1 LDIRRTLS
9 HFVTNCY
16 DVMKYLVDTN
26 VLSTVAT
33 NRVEIVAHRFRSMR
47 RQDIATC
54 DVVLHE
60 VSSGLAANPAIADKL
75 GVIYDALFD
84 SLTILPTDQAVWLR
98 AASIRANLKLRD
110 KPIGPYDL
118 LIAAIAA
125 QHNLILVTSN
135 KREFDNVEGIQV
147 EDWSAPPIA
156 SR

>member
-1 LDIRRTLS
+1 
-9 HFVTNCY
+9 
-16 DVMKYLVDTN
+16 
-26 VLSTVAT
+26 
-33 NRVEIVAHRFRSMR
+33 MR
-47 RQDIATC
+47 RQDMATC

-60 VSSGLAANPAIADKL
+60 VRFGLAANPAIAAKL

-84 SLTILPTDQAVWLR
+84 SLTILPTDQEVWSR
-98 AASIRANLKLRD
+98 AASIRANLKLRG

-118 LIAAIAA
+118 LIAAVAA

-147 EDWSAPPIA
+147 EDWSGSGATGVSEMPPIA